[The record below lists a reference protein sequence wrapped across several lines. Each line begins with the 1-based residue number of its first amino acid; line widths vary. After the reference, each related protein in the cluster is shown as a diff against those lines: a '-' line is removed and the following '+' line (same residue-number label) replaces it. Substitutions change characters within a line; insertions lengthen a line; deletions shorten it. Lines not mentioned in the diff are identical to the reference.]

1 MSGRANFGT
10 RLREVREHIG
20 LTGQQFGEK
29 IGLSKQ
35 QVSLLE
41 KAERDLTAQ
50 HILLIYQAFHIDPRF
65 FFGMLGTVAD
75 ADLSES
81 YEAPTTENLLKRLS
95 DLEDKVR
102 PAQDSDPVA
111 HRVTVNAP
119 LRDLVRR
126 IMYLDATLLEK
137 IDAFIQGFLISQSNS
152 KKGSAARTSEARVA
166 EDTQDAAEPESMAG
180 HRTESNL
187 GNDDDS
193 DSSQSHDPV
202 YDTPMSIRP
211 IPRLQEVSR
220 NEGHGSQPKVR
231 ATLEFRQ
238 SSIFAWVVSELYDEG
253 RPVSRFRVGKMI
265 YLIER
270 SQHLGT
276 FQGFIKQAAGPYDPS
291 LRYGG
296 PEKIAIHDHQWLLE
310 TDDSHFAPG
319 PNILNALRYAER
331 YFNID
336 EARVVIQD
344 FRTYRDGALE
354 RWTTLDMAIREIHDN
369 GGEIGEQAILDHIRG
384 IPEWAPKLDRDEF
397 SISKIRKTL
406 IGLRK
411 RGYISENK

>member
-1 MSGRANFGT
+1 MSGRASFGT

-65 FFGMLGTVAD
+65 FFGMLESVAD

-95 DLEDKVR
+95 ELEDKVR

-137 IDAFIQGFLISQSNS
+137 IDAFVQGFLVSQSNT
-152 KKGSAARTSEARVA
+152 KGNSPVRISEARVA
-166 EDTQDAAEPESMAG
+166 EDSREATGQE
-180 HRTESNL
+180 RKT
-187 GNDDDS
+187 GNEGEGNPGKVDDS
-193 DSSQSHDPV
+193 GSSESHDPV
-202 YDTPMSIRP
+202 YDTPMSIQP
-211 IPRLQEVSR
+211 IRGLEEGNR
-220 NEGHGSQPKVR
+220 NEGLQSQRKVR

-296 PEKIAIHDHQWLLE
+296 PEKIAVHDHQWLLE
-310 TDDSHFAPG
+310 TDESHFAPG

-331 YFNID
+331 YVNID

-354 RWTTLDMAIREIHDN
+354 RWTTLDMAIHEILDD
-369 GGEIGEQAILDHIRG
+369 GGQISEQAILDYIRS
-384 IPEWAPKLDRDEF
+384 IPEWAPKLEREEF

-406 IGLRK
+406 IGLRT
-411 RGYISENK
+411 RGYIPENK